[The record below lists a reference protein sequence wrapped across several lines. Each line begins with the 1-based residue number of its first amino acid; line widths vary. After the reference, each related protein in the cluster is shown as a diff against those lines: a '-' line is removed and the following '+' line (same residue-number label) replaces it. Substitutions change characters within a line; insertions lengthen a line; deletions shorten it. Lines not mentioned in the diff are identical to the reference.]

1 MARIH
6 RKTVKKKKKVS
17 MTQITMMVTH
27 LEPGILEC
35 EVWWALGSIITN
47 KASADDGIPADL
59 LKS

>member
-6 RKTVKKKKKVS
+6 RKTVKKKKVS

-27 LEPGILEC
+27 LEPGIVEC
-35 EVWWALGSIITN
+35 EVWWALGSIIRN

>member
-1 MARIH
+1 
-6 RKTVKKKKKVS
+6 
-17 MTQITMMVTH
+17 MTQITTMVTN